1 MRSIGVVL
9 LLTVVGC
16 ASVSK
21 ERGHDEV
28 DRLVRER
35 TGHQTRWAQGSPEDQ
50 QVDKWVGELVGRG
63 LTQTAAIDI
72 ALLNN
77 PRLQETY
84 EELGVSQADMVQA
97 GLLRNPSI
105 GAHVAFPVRGNG
117 DEVSFSLVQDFLD
130 VFTLPL
136 RKRIATEQLTVEVL
150 RVAQKALETVADV

>member
-35 TGHQTRWAQGSPEDQ
+35 TGHPTRWAQGSPEDQ

-63 LTQTAAIDI
+63 LTQTAVIDI

-77 PRLQETY
+77 PRLQEIY
-84 EELGVSQADMVQA
+84 EDSACH
-97 GLLRNPSI
+97 RPTWCR
-105 GAHVAFPVRGNG
+105 RGCFAIRRSG
-117 DEVSFSLVQDFLD
+117 R
-130 VFTLPL
+130 TLPS
-136 RKRIATEQLTVEVL
+136 R
-150 RVAQKALETVADV
+150 